1 MVRPSSQLIA
11 RPPRL
16 RNAFVY
22 LWQVH
27 ISACLRTLLLTLLSS
42 LPSIITS
49 QKVEGGSINNPL
61 IYVYVWLEYLWL
73 IKKAY
78 NSTCARTEGYQS
90 SLNSYAVSWR
100 QKLYINSYRSGFTIL
115 NTPNVIY
122 ITNDIV
128 ENDKSQSDILWWLHN
143 IIMIIISIN
152 FISYNAYSLLW
163 HVACLFYCLIVQGMT
178 GPPIHGQRAGVNA
191 GQQDC

>member
-27 ISACLRTLLLTLLSS
+27 ISACLRTLLLTPLSS

-49 QKVEGGSINNPL
+49 QKVEGGSIKNPL

-90 SLNSYAVSWR
+90 SLNSYAVSRR
-100 QKLYINSYRSGFTIL
+100 QKLYINSYRSGFTIFL

-128 ENDKSQSDILWWLHN
+128 ENDKSQSDILWRLHN
-143 IIMIIISIN
+143 MIMIIISIN
-152 FISYNAYSLLW
+152 SLVTMHILCCDMSPVYST
-163 HVACLFYCLIVQGMT
+163 A
-178 GPPIHGQRAGVNA
+178 
-191 GQQDC
+191 